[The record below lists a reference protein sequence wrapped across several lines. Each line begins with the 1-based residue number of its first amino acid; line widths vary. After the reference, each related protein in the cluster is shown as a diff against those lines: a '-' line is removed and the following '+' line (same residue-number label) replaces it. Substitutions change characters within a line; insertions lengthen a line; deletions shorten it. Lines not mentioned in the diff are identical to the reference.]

1 MSEPTMS
8 DALRRLAK
16 DGSAGGPAV
25 DSLRRRWQDGAGSL
39 SPEQL
44 ASDPAFQSDPL
55 ASVTRSAGSIEQALA
70 NLRATRSRMTARPN
84 RKDP

>member
-1 MSEPTMS
+1 MS
-8 DALRRLAK
+8 DLNAALRKLAR

-25 DSLRRRWQDGAGSL
+25 DNLRRRWRDGEGSL

-44 ASDPAFQSDPL
+44 AADPAFQADPL

-70 NLRATRSRMTARPN
+70 NLRATRSRMTARPT
-84 RKDP
+84 RKDQP